1 MGPGHALPRHQGTG
15 PARRHGQ
22 GWGPR
27 EGPPSRPLE
36 AATWTL
42 DRIWGGG
49 HLSEQNQRPE
59 GSRGDPGSGVS
70 NASG

>member
-1 MGPGHALPRHQGTG
+1 MPCRGIKALARPGPPSRAGLGS
-15 PARRHGQ
+15 
-22 GWGPR
+22 R

>member
-1 MGPGHALPRHQGTG
+1 MPCRGIKALARPAVTG
-15 PARRHGQ
+15 RAGV
-22 GWGPR
+22 R